1 MSDLPPGASPPS
13 VHPAIDDPVTREPQA
28 ACRFSLVVPV
38 YGNEG
43 SIRELLDAIAGIAS
57 RLDEPFE
64 AVFVVD
70 GSPDDSAALLDR
82 GLPEQPFASTVVHLS
97 RNFGSFAAIRAG
109 LEVVSGTCVAVMA
122 ADLQEPP
129 ELIDQFYALLAADEA
144 DIVVGER
151 TARAD
156 SSSTKLGSAVFW
168 SLFRRFIQ
176 PDMPAGGVDVF
187 GCNDQVRRAIVG
199 MRESNSSLVGLL
211 IWMGFRRVGV
221 PYERRE
227 RTSGKSGWTLSKKV
241 RYMADSVFSFTD
253 LPIRLLLFTGVIGLL
268 GTILASVV
276 VFIGWATNHIEV
288 PGYTPLMLALLIVS
302 GLMLCA
308 LGIIG
313 SYVWRTYENTK
324 QRPITLVQS
333 TQHHAGRSTDA

>member
-1 MSDLPPGASPPS
+1 MTTRALDETPPPDETP
-13 VHPAIDDPVTREPQA
+13 
-28 ACRFSLVVPV
+28 ACRYSLVVPV
-38 YGNEG
+38 YGNED
-43 SIRELLDAIAGIAS
+43 SIPALLAAVAGIDS
-57 RLDEPFE
+57 RLGGGFE

-70 GSPDDSAALLDR
+70 GSPDDSLAVLQR
-82 GLPEQPFASTVVHLS
+82 ELPTQPFASVVVLLS

-109 LEVVSGTCVAVMA
+109 LEVVSGELVAVMA

-129 ELIDQFYALLAADEA
+129 ELIDRFFELLDADEA

-156 SSSTKLGSAVFW
+156 ASSTKLASAMFW
-168 SLFRRFIQ
+168 WLFRRLVQ
-176 PDMPAGGVDVF
+176 PEMPEGGVDVF
-187 GCNDQVRRAIVG
+187 GCNDRVRRVIVG
-199 MRESNSSLVGLL
+199 MREANSSLVGLL

-227 RTSGKSGWTLSKKV
+227 RESGKSGWTFARKV

-253 LPIRLLLFTGVIGLL
+253 LPIRLLLVTGILGLF
-268 GTILASVV
+268 GTIVASIV
-276 VFIGWATNHIEV
+276 VFMGWATKRIEV

-333 TQHHAGRSTDA
+333 MDRYQGATGR

>member
-1 MSDLPPGASPPS
+1 MTDHAGDERA
-13 VHPAIDDPVTREPQA
+13 PAPVVDADPAPRALERAV
-28 ACRFSLVVPV
+28 RFSLVVPV

-43 SIRELLDAIAGIAS
+43 SIPALLEAIAGIAG
-57 RLDEPFE
+57 RLDDGFE

-70 GSPDDSAALLDR
+70 GSPDDSAAVLAH
-82 GLPEQPFASTVVHLS
+82 GLPDQPFASQVVHLS

-109 LEVVSGTCVAVMA
+109 LEVVSGAYVAVMA

-129 ELIDQFYALLAADEA
+129 ELMDQFYALLAADEA

-156 SSSTKLGSAVFW
+156 SSSTKLGSSVFW
-168 SLFRRFIQ
+168 SLFRRFVQ
-176 PDMPAGGVDVF
+176 PDMPAGGVDIF

-199 MRESNSSLVGLL
+199 MREANISLVGLL

-227 RTSGKSGWTLSKKV
+227 RLTGKSGWTFSKKV

-268 GTILASVV
+268 GTILASIV
-276 VFIGWATNHIEV
+276 VFIGWATRRIEV

-333 TQHHAGRSTDA
+333 TQHFTGRSADD